1 MEETS
6 NYIKLLGVAKM
17 LESVETH
24 GKQNMTVLVNA
35 ITYLEQI
42 AAELKEGDSDA

>member
-6 NYIKLLGVAKM
+6 MYIRLLGVAKM

-24 GKQNMTVLVNA
+24 GKQNMITLVNA
-35 ITYLEQI
+35 INYLEQA
-42 AAELKEGDSDA
+42 AAELKEGDLDA